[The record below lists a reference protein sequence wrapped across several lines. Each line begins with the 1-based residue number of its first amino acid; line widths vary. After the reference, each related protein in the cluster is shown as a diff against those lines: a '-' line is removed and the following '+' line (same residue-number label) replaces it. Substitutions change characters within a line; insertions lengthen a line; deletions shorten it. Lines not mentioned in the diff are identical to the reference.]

1 MDDESKIRDDE
12 LWKKIVVFCRGMMER
27 EEDRGKM
34 ERFFPQFVS
43 HRLADG
49 EYLIGVSGET
59 EVDWFTPLYAG
70 LIAQALEA
78 IGHHDVKVRFIVD
91 SEAVPT
97 PPPKMSYSTARAVQ
111 SPSPAVH
118 VNTTNHFS
126 STLPL
131 DPLYTFKNFVRGPSN
146 SFAYAIA
153 TAVAKAPETNNYN
166 PLFIYGGTG
175 LGKTHLMESIGNYIN
190 EHNTSKSVCYITS
203 ETFLNKYVEALAN
216 ASVNEFRERYRNV
229 DVLLIDD
236 VQFIAGKE
244 KIQEEFFNTFTQLM
258 IYNKR
263 VVLTSDVP
271 PKDLSGLESRLISR
285 FQQGTVVQVETPS
298 YETRLA
304 IIKVKV
310 KAANMTVPDEV
321 QRWIAENIH
330 SHVRALEG
338 ALSLAVAFLE
348 NNPEI
353 ELTPEILKHL
363 TKDLIEE
370 EKSLRNL
377 SVDDI
382 ISHTAAYY
390 GVTVGAILSPERTQ
404 PLVTARQMAMFLAV
418 KLTTLSLPTIGK
430 AFEKNHSTVHHGAA
444 NIQKRIDVEPELMG
458 ALEEIT
464 KKLGRKMSD
473 VLD

>member
-1 MDDESKIRDDE
+1 MSEKQQSADKE
-12 LWKKIVVFCRGMMER
+12 LWEKVVVFCRGMMEN
-27 EEDRGKM
+27 EEDRSKM

-43 HRLADG
+43 HAFVDG
-49 EYLIGVSGET
+49 EYHIGVPGET
-59 EVDWFTPLYAG
+59 EVEWFTPLYSS
-70 LIAQALEA
+70 LIARALA
-78 IGHHDVKVRFIVD
+78 AAGSPVSKVKFVVDAESAPVRP
-91 SEAVPT
+91 A
-97 PPPKMSYSTARAVQ
+97 PKMYASSIRGDAQPVQ
-111 SPSPAVH
+111 RMPL
-118 VNTTNHFS
+118 FS

-131 DPLYTFKNFVRGPSN
+131 DPLYTFENFVRGPSN

-153 TAVAKAPETNNYN
+153 TAVAKNPDTNNYN

-175 LGKTHLMESIGNYIN
+175 LGKTHLMESIGNYISAKRP
-190 EHNTSKSVCYITS
+190 EKSVCYITS

-216 ASVNEFRERYRNV
+216 ASVNEFRARYRNI

-285 FQQGTVVQVETPS
+285 FQQGTVVQVEAPS

-310 KAANMTVPDEV
+310 KAANLVVPDEV
-321 QRWIAENIH
+321 QRWIAENIR

-338 ALSLAVAFLE
+338 ALSIAVAFLE
-348 NNPEI
+348 NSPDI
-353 ELTPEILKHL
+353 ELTPDILRHL
-363 TKDLIEE
+363 MKDLIEE

-377 SVDDI
+377 SVNEI
-382 ISHTAAYY
+382 IARTAEFY
-390 GVTVGAILSPERTQ
+390 GVTVPAILSQERTQ
-404 PLVTARQMAMFLAV
+404 PLVTARQMAMFLSV
-418 KLTTLSLPTIGK
+418 KLTTCSLPAVGK
-430 AFEKNHSTVHHGAA
+430 AFGKNHSTVHHGAG
-444 NIQKRIDVEPELMG
+444 NIQKRIDVEPELMS

-464 KKLGRKMSD
+464 TRLGRKMSD
-473 VLD
+473 VLE

>member
-1 MDDESKIRDDE
+1 MSDEPEKNKDD
-12 LWKKIVVFCRGMMER
+12 LWEKVVVFCRGMMES
-27 EEDRGKM
+27 EEERSKMDRY
-34 ERFFPQFVS
+34 FPQFLS
-43 HRLADG
+43 HAFSGD
-49 EYLIGVSGET
+49 EYHIGVSGET
-59 EVDWFTPLYAG
+59 EVEWFTPLYSN
-70 LIAQALEA
+70 LIARALEVM
-78 IGHHDVKVRFIVD
+78 GKPNVKVKFVVD
-91 SEAVPT
+91 ADAAPLR
-97 PPPKMSYSTARAVQ
+97 PMPKMYG
-111 SPSPAVH
+111 SPQRVETSQPAQKVPL
-118 VNTTNHFS
+118 FS

-131 DPLYTFKNFVRGPSN
+131 DPLYTFENFVRGPSN

-153 TAVAKAPETNNYN
+153 TAVAKNPDTNNYN

-190 EHNTSKSVCYITS
+190 AKNPGKAVCYITS

-271 PKDLSGLESRLISR
+271 PKDLAGLESRLLSR
-285 FQQGTVVQVETPS
+285 FQQGTVVQVEAPS

-310 KAANMTVPDEV
+310 KAAKLEVPEDV
-321 QRWIAENIH
+321 QRWIAENIR

-338 ALSLAVAFLE
+338 ALSIAVAFLE
-348 NNPEI
+348 SNPDI
-353 ELTPEILKHL
+353 TLTPEMLKHL
-363 TKDLIEE
+363 MKDLIEE

-377 SVDDI
+377 SVNEI
-382 ISHTAAYY
+382 IARTAEFY
-390 GVTVGAILSPERTQ
+390 GVTVPAILSPERTQ
-404 PLVTARQMAMFLAV
+404 PLATARQMAMFLAV
-418 KLTTLSLPTIGK
+418 KLTTCSLPAIGK
-430 AFEKNHSTVHHGAA
+430 AFDKNHSTVHHGAG
-444 NIQKRIDVEPELMG
+444 NIQKRIDVEPDLMS
-458 ALEEIT
+458 AMEEIT
-464 KKLGRKMSD
+464 ARLGRKMSD
-473 VLD
+473 VLA

>member
-1 MDDESKIRDDE
+1 MSDEPEKNKDD
-12 LWKKIVVFCRGMMER
+12 LWEKVVVFCRGMMES
-27 EEDRGKM
+27 EEERSKMDRY
-34 ERFFPQFVS
+34 FPQFLS
-43 HRLADG
+43 HAFSGD
-49 EYLIGVSGET
+49 EYHIGVSGET
-59 EVDWFTPLYAG
+59 EVEWFTPLYSN
-70 LIAQALEA
+70 LIARALEVM
-78 IGHHDVKVRFIVD
+78 GKPNVKVKFVVD
-91 SEAVPT
+91 ADAAPLR
-97 PPPKMSYSTARAVQ
+97 PMPKMYG
-111 SPSPAVH
+111 SPQRIEASQPAQKVPL
-118 VNTTNHFS
+118 FS

-131 DPLYTFKNFVRGPSN
+131 DPLYTFENFVRGPSN

-153 TAVAKAPETNNYN
+153 TAVAKNPDTNNYN

-190 EHNTSKSVCYITS
+190 VKNPGKAVCYITS

-271 PKDLSGLESRLISR
+271 PKDLAGLESRLLSR
-285 FQQGTVVQVETPS
+285 FQQGTVVQVEAPS

-310 KAANMTVPDEV
+310 KAAKLEVPEDV
-321 QRWIAENIH
+321 QRWIAENIR

-338 ALSLAVAFLE
+338 ALSIAVAFLE
-348 NNPEI
+348 SNPEI
-353 ELTPEILKHL
+353 TLTPEMLKHL
-363 TKDLIEE
+363 MKDLIEE

-377 SVDDI
+377 SVNEI
-382 ISHTAAYY
+382 IARTAEFY
-390 GVTVGAILSPERTQ
+390 GVTVPAILSPERTQ
-404 PLVTARQMAMFLAV
+404 PLATARQMAMFLAV
-418 KLTTLSLPTIGK
+418 KLTTCSLPAIGK
-430 AFEKNHSTVHHGAA
+430 AFDKNHSTVHHGAG
-444 NIQKRIDVEPELMG
+444 NIQKRIDVEPDLMS
-458 ALEEIT
+458 AMEEIT
-464 KKLGRKMSD
+464 ARIGRKMSD
-473 VLD
+473 VLA

>member
-1 MDDESKIRDDE
+1 MDEESKKRDDD
-12 LWKKIVVFCRGMMER
+12 LWKKVVVFCRGMMER
-27 EEDRGKM
+27 EEDRSKM
-34 ERFFPQFVS
+34 DRFFPQFVS
-43 HRLADG
+43 HRFVDG
-49 EYLIGVSGET
+49 EFHIGVPGET
-59 EVDWFTPLYAG
+59 EVDWFTPLYAN

-78 IGHHDVKVRFIVD
+78 AGHPDVKVTFVVD
-91 SEAVPT
+91 SDAAPT
-97 PPPKMSYSTARAVQ
+97 PPPRMSYGSARTGQNPPLPLST
-111 SPSPAVH
+111 SKNNP
-118 VNTTNHFS
+118 FS

-153 TAVAKAPETNNYN
+153 TAIAKAPDSNNYN

-190 EHNTSKSVCYITS
+190 EHNSSKSVCYITS

-271 PKDLSGLESRLISR
+271 PKDLAGLESRLISR

-310 KAANMTVPDEV
+310 KAANLPVPEEV

-348 NNPEI
+348 NNPDI

-377 SVDDI
+377 SVNEI
-382 ISHTAAYY
+382 ISRTAEYY
-390 GVTVGAILSPERTQ
+390 GVTVPAILSAERTQ
-404 PLVTARQMAMFLAV
+404 PLVTARQMAMFLSV
-418 KLTTLSLPTIGK
+418 KLTTLSLPAVGK
-430 AFEKNHSTVHHGAA
+430 AFAKNHSTVHHGAG

-464 KKLGRKMSD
+464 TRLGRKMSD
-473 VLD
+473 VLE

>member
-1 MDDESKIRDDE
+1 MSEQPDNNETD
-12 LWKKIVVFCRGMMER
+12 LWKKVVVFCRGMMES
-27 EEDRGKM
+27 EEERNKM
-34 ERFFPQFVS
+34 DRFFPQFIS
-43 HRLADG
+43 HKFVDG
-49 EYLIGVSGET
+49 EYHIGVSGET
-59 EVDWFTPLYAG
+59 EVEWFTPLYSK
-70 LIAQALEA
+70 LISRALDA
-78 IGHHDVKVRFIVD
+78 MGMASTTVRFIVD
-91 SEAVPT
+91 SNAVPLRPT
-97 PPPKMSYSTARAVQ
+97 PKMYGAQQRVEATAASAPRT
-111 SPSPAVH
+111 PL
-118 VNTTNHFS
+118 FS

-131 DPLYTFKNFVRGPSN
+131 DPLYTFENFVRGPSN

-153 TAVAKAPETNNYN
+153 TAVAKNPETNNYN

-190 EHNTSKSVCYITS
+190 GKNPEKSVCYITS

-216 ASVNEFRERYRNV
+216 ASVNEFRAKYRNV

-271 PKDLSGLESRLISR
+271 PKDLAGLESRLLSR
-285 FQQGTVVQVETPS
+285 FQQGTVVQVEAPS

-310 KAANMTVPDEV
+310 KAANLVVPDDV
-321 QRWIAENIH
+321 QRWIAENIR

-338 ALSLAVAFLE
+338 ALSIAVAFLE
-348 NNPEI
+348 SNPEI
-353 ELTPEILKHL
+353 QLTPEILKHL
-363 TKDLIEE
+363 MKDLIEE

-377 SVDDI
+377 SVNEI
-382 ISHTAAYY
+382 IARTAEFY
-390 GVTVGAILSPERTQ
+390 GVTVPAILSPERTQ
-404 PLVTARQMAMFLAV
+404 PLVTARQMAMFLAC
-418 KLTTLSLPTIGK
+418 KLTTCSLPAVGK
-430 AFEKNHSTVHHGAA
+430 AFGKNHSTVHHGAG
-444 NIQKRIDVEPELMG
+444 NIQKRIDVEPELMS

-464 KKLGRKMSD
+464 TRLGRKMSD
-473 VLD
+473 VLA